1 MLRQADIKNFSP
13 YLIPSVLRH
22 NIPVYGYALNDLE
35 PRSVT
40 LGAGF
45 YDNDVIYFIGVIERK
60 AESGAYTDEK
70 CAYFIDTKRNNLI
83 WINHVSLEAFNFIEN
98 KDIKLDPNEY
108 VVLKHDNAWG
118 EVDKFLIQYYKK
130 KLGLGE

>member
-1 MLRQADIKNFSP
+1 MLRQDDIENFSP

-40 LGAGF
+40 LGPGF
-45 YDNDVIYFIGVIERK
+45 YDNDVIYFIGVIANVVQSRTF
-60 AESGAYTDEK
+60 SDEK

-83 WINHVSLEAFNFIEN
+83 WINSVSPKAFTFVEN
-98 KDIKLDPNEY
+98 NDIDTDPDEY
-108 VVLKHDNAWG
+108 VVLRHNETWVEA
-118 EVDKFLIQYYKK
+118 DKFLIQYYKK